1 MDCESGQ
8 KVRESSDSVKY
19 TEILQNIRSLT
30 KSIKI
35 KKTEKPPNDTL
46 RINTQDSS
54 IELIALKD

>member
-19 TEILQNIRSLT
+19 TEILQNIRSLA

>member
-1 MDCESGQ
+1 MQVKLVAYFKSVMDCESGQ

-19 TEILQNIRSLT
+19 TEILQNIRSLA

-46 RINTQDSS
+46 RIN
-54 IELIALKD
+54 A